1 MITIPAD
8 ELKAL
13 FIDKLV
19 KHGVNGKKAELC
31 AQNLLENTLDGIVTH
46 GVNRFPR
53 IIEYIDKGYIDT
65 EAEPELVEQHGA
77 YEIWDGRLG
86 MGNTNAMQCID
97 RAVELAEQYGIGCV
111 AIGNTNHW
119 MRAGAYGIRAAKAGC
134 VGICWTN
141 TWPNMPAWG
150 GTNAVLGNNPIS
162 YAVPYGSGYVVVDGA
177 MAQFSYGAIE
187 KAMLNGQQLP
197 FPGGFDTNGKI
208 STDPA
213 EIMKT
218 QRVLPIGYWKGSSFS
233 ILLDMIVSVLAH
245 GNSTPAIGKKCEDE
259 YGLSQVFFA
268 VRVSNKS
275 LSDSIVQEIIDAVK
289 NSETENGK
297 EVYYPSEREHGRR
310 ENGMRNGIQV
320 NESVLET
327 IKNL

>member
-1 MITIPAD
+1 MLNISAA

-13 FIDKLV
+13 FIEKLV
-19 KHGVNGKKAELC
+19 KYGVNEERAELC

-53 IIEYIDKGYIDT
+53 IIEYIKKGYIHVD
-65 EAEPELVEQHGA
+65 ADPVVVEQHGA
-77 YEIWDGRLG
+77 YEIWDGMLG
-86 MGNTNAMQCID
+86 MGNTNAMQCMD
-97 RAVELAEQYGIGCV
+97 RAVELAQQYGIGCV

-150 GTNAVLGNNPIS
+150 GTNAVLGNNPITYS
-162 YAVPYGSGYVVVDGA
+162 VPYGDGYVVVDGA

-197 FPGGFDTNGKI
+197 FPGGYDTKGEI
-208 STDPA
+208 TTDPA

-233 ILLDMIVSVLAH
+233 ILMDMIVSVLTH
-245 GNSTPAIGKKCEDE
+245 GNSTPAIGKKCESE
-259 YGLSQVFFA
+259 YALSQVFFA
-268 VRVSNKS
+268 VKVSNS
-275 LSDSIVQEIIDAVK
+275 ALTDNIVKEIIDAVK
-289 NSETENGK
+289 GSETEEGK
-297 EVYYPSEREHGRR
+297 EVYYPSEREHLRR
-310 ENGMRNGIQV
+310 ANGLENGISV
-320 NESVLET
+320 NESVMET